1 MDNKMFLLDVSD
13 KLEFIEDG
21 VNALRALAAGQNDSV
36 GCIMDEEEYKNAQAW
51 IFDHLM
57 EDLMIARSEVS
68 KEIGRK
74 IDA

>member
-1 MDNKMFLLDVSD
+1 MENKMFLLDVSD

-36 GCIMDEEEYKNAQAW
+36 GCIMNEDEYKNAQSW

-57 EDLMIARSEVS
+57 EDLQIARDEVS
-68 KEIGRK
+68 REIGRK
-74 IDA
+74 MDA

>member
-1 MDNKMFLLDVSD
+1 MENKMFLLDVSD

-36 GCIMDEEEYKNAQAW
+36 GCIMDDDEYKNAQAW

-57 EDLMIARSEVS
+57 DDLQNARAEVS
-68 KEIGRK
+68 REIGRK
-74 IDA
+74 MDA